1 MRPLGNPEVLQQ
13 RREYSIKLLLQ
24 GHAPVEVARIAGVDR
39 RSVRRWHAAYRKKGR
54 KGLAATHNTGRP
66 PQLDATA
73 RSQLEQALLEGA
85 HDAGFPNDLWTCPR
99 VAHLIKSKFSIS
111 YHVDHIGRLLGSLGW
126 SPQKPERRA
135 RERNEKAI
143 KTWLKK
149 QWPRIKKKPS
159 A

>member
-66 PQLDATA
+66 PRLDATA